1 MDLTDEVTRK
11 AYQSGAD
18 LVGIAPVDRFQG
30 APLRMSPQGLLP
42 EARSVIVV
50 AIHHPDAA
58 VELGGEPTPHESG
71 PYNIQGI
78 MNWMLDDISFSL
90 ARFLEDKG
98 YPTLP
103 IAASNIWRYKGYKD
117 LKVNF
122 APDLAHRYAAVAAGL
137 GEIGWS
143 GLFLSPQF
151 GPRQRVVSVITTAR
165 LTPTPMYDGPALC
178 DRCLAC
184 VKNCPTDAFRKE
196 VVRINEIEIGG
207 KKFRFPETNKWR
219 CAWAENFCLNLALP
233 LPEKI
238 TEEVILRNLEK
249 YGWRAG
255 EEGCCLR
262 FCMVP
267 ERRWYDTGYSRAPRR
282 KREKALKT
290 PEELFQ
296 EIKTVFQGSGLKAMA
311 VGGLELFRK
320 EELVHPEYHLPEV
333 TSVISLAVSLPEGII
348 NCREWETALYRRLA
362 YTGFRISQLLE
373 RYGYSALSSSRID
386 SLQVARVLGLLAE
399 KNQYLT
405 VLTSARVKEGVAR
418 KKSVGKP
425 ISPELL
431 RNFCRKSGADL
442 VGFFS
447 AARYE
452 KFYQAFRKSEMVPG
466 ERPAVVDRAF

>member
-178 DRCLAC
+178 DRCL
-184 VKNCPTDAFRKE
+184 
-196 VVRINEIEIGG
+196 
-207 KKFRFPETNKWR
+207 
-219 CAWAENFCLNLALP
+219 
-233 LPEKI
+233 
-238 TEEVILRNLEK
+238 
-249 YGWRAG
+249 
-255 EEGCCLR
+255 
-262 FCMVP
+262 
-267 ERRWYDTGYSRAPRR
+267 
-282 KREKALKT
+282 
-290 PEELFQ
+290 
-296 EIKTVFQGSGLKAMA
+296 
-311 VGGLELFRK
+311 
-320 EELVHPEYHLPEV
+320 
-333 TSVISLAVSLPEGII
+333 
-348 NCREWETALYRRLA
+348 
-362 YTGFRISQLLE
+362 
-373 RYGYSALSSSRID
+373 
-386 SLQVARVLGLLAE
+386 
-399 KNQYLT
+399 
-405 VLTSARVKEGVAR
+405 
-418 KKSVGKP
+418 
-425 ISPELL
+425 
-431 RNFCRKSGADL
+431 
-442 VGFFS
+442 
-447 AARYE
+447 
-452 KFYQAFRKSEMVPG
+452 
-466 ERPAVVDRAF
+466 

>member
-282 KREKALKT
+282 KR
-290 PEELFQ
+290 
-296 EIKTVFQGSGLKAMA
+296 
-311 VGGLELFRK
+311 
-320 EELVHPEYHLPEV
+320 
-333 TSVISLAVSLPEGII
+333 
-348 NCREWETALYRRLA
+348 
-362 YTGFRISQLLE
+362 
-373 RYGYSALSSSRID
+373 
-386 SLQVARVLGLLAE
+386 
-399 KNQYLT
+399 
-405 VLTSARVKEGVAR
+405 
-418 KKSVGKP
+418 
-425 ISPELL
+425 
-431 RNFCRKSGADL
+431 
-442 VGFFS
+442 
-447 AARYE
+447 
-452 KFYQAFRKSEMVPG
+452 
-466 ERPAVVDRAF
+466 